1 MSLSGKQ
8 RRYLR
13 SLGHP
18 LDPVVTVG
26 KDGVT
31 EAVGE
36 ALDVALTRHELVKV
50 RVGRNAVVGRDEAAA
65 ALAEATGAEVAQ
77 LLGSTILLYRA
88 DPEEPRIRLPR
99 GEAPL

>member
-26 KDGVT
+26 KEGVT

-36 ALDVALTRHELVKV
+36 ALDAALTRHELVKV
-50 RVGRNAVVGRDEAAA
+50 RVGKNALVARDDAAT

-77 LLGSTILLYRA
+77 LLGATILLYRPN
-88 DPEEPRIRLPR
+88 PEEPRIRLPR
-99 GEAPL
+99 GEAP